1 MSDSFVI
8 PWTLAHQAPLSLGFS
23 WQEYWNGLPFPP
35 PGHLPGPGIE
45 YESLYLL
52 HWQVDSLPSCHLGS
66 PYALLVSLYFKYL
79 NEERAL
85 YGTTAV
91 IGFLLLSWAT
101 DAFGSWMKPT
111 ATFSE

>member
-1 MSDSFVI
+1 MR
-8 PWTLAHQAPLSLGFS
+8 LS

-52 HWQVDSLPSCHLGS
+52 HWQVDSLPSCHLGG